1 MLVNYRQKLPFALDL
16 NSREEDLIVPHSAIN
31 YKQPAAMKFR
41 ITEDEALSSSQKNT
55 VDSAPTQ
62 LIAHL
67 FME

>member
-1 MLVNYRQKLPFALDL
+1 LC
-16 NSREEDLIVPHSAIN
+16 PHSAIN